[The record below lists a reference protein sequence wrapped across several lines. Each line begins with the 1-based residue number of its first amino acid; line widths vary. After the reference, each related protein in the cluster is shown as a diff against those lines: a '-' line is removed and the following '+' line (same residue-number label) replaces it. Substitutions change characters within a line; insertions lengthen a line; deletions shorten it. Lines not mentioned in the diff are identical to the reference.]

1 MPTIYL
7 HQTCVA
13 SIIKHNYHFLC
24 TDNFPRDDSIISC
37 FFFRLMHVIFLLI
50 RSFTIVL
57 ASCEFCRHDF
67 LPFAPYLYHELA
79 TFITRY
85 VYDPITLL

>member
-37 FFFRLMHVIFLLI
+37 FFF
-50 RSFTIVL
+50 SFNACDFSLDSLVHNRAGIV
-57 ASCEFCRHDF
+57 
-67 LPFAPYLYHELA
+67 
-79 TFITRY
+79 
-85 VYDPITLL
+85 